1 MGTRINAWRIHTHGG
16 PEVMSWESVQLSMP
30 RAGEVT
36 IRHTAIGINDIDL
49 EQRIGAFEVDL
60 PSGLGVEAVGIVEA
74 VAEDVVSFARGDRVA
89 YAGVTIGAY
98 AEAANVTATRVV
110 PLPAHIPDGIA
121 GALLDGLVV
130 SHLLALRPIGSGDR
144 VLVTGAAGGQGVLLT
159 QWARHLGAEVF
170 ATVGT
175 VGQIDHARRNG
186 ARDVLM
192 RPDQLATRLQR
203 LTNGAGVTIAFDFDG
218 GEPLRTHVA
227 AIVPRS
233 ACVRCNEPVEHRT
246 GDSRG
251 LAFSRAELAHDATSV
266 AHLHA
271 NAQRLFAAV
280 TDGAV
285 HVPVGESYPL
295 RKAKEAHAYRETHS
309 KRGLVLLVP

>member
-30 RAGEVT
+30 RSGEVT

-49 EQRIGAFEVDL
+49 EQRNGSFEVDL

-74 VAEDVVSFARGDRVA
+74 VAEDVVGFARGDRVA

-98 AEAANVTATRVV
+98 SEAANVAAARVV
-110 PLPAHIPDGIA
+110 RLPDHIPDGIA
-121 GALLDGLVV
+121 GALLDGLVI
-130 SHLLALRPIGSGDR
+130 SHLLALHPIRRSDR
-144 VLVTGAAGGQGVLLT
+144 LLVTGAAGGQGALLT

-175 VGQIDHARRNG
+175 VGHIDPVRRNG
-186 ARDVLM
+186 AREVLM

-218 GEPLRTHVA
+218 AEPLRSHLAT
-227 AIVPRS
+227 IVPRS
-233 ACVRCNEPVEHRT
+233 ACVRCNEQVEHRI
-246 GDSRG
+246 GDSNG
-251 LAFSRAELAHDATSV
+251 LAFTRAELVRDAT
-266 AHLHA
+266 AEARLHT
-271 NAQRLFAAV
+271 NAERLFAAV
-280 TDGAV
+280 TSGAV
-285 HVPVGESYPL
+285 LVPVGESYPL
-295 RKAKEAHAYRETHS
+295 RKAKEAHADRETQS
-309 KRGLVLLVP
+309 KPGLALLVP

>member
-30 RAGEVT
+30 RPGEVT

-49 EQRIGAFEVDL
+49 EQRNGAFEVDL

-74 VAEDVVSFARGDRVA
+74 VAEDVAGFARGDRVA

-98 AEAANVTATRVV
+98 SEAANVAATRVV

-130 SHLLALRPIGSGDR
+130 SYLLGLHPIRRGDR
-144 VLVTGAAGGQGVLLT
+144 VLVTGAARGQGALFT

-170 ATVGT
+170 AAVGT
-175 VGQIDHARRNG
+175 VGQIDPARRNG

-203 LTNGAGVTIAFDFDG
+203 LTNGLGVRIAFDFDG
-218 GEPLRTHVA
+218 GEPLRTHLA
-227 AIVPRS
+227 AIVTRN

-246 GDSRG
+246 GDANG
-251 LAFSRAELAHDATSV
+251 LVFSRAELAHDATDEL
-266 AHLHA
+266 HLHA
-271 NAQRLFAAV
+271 NAERLFAAV
-280 TDGAV
+280 TDGALQ
-285 HVPVGESYPL
+285 VPVGESYPL
-295 RKAKEAHAYRETHS
+295 RKAKEAHADRETHS
-309 KRGLVLLVP
+309 KPGLVLLVP